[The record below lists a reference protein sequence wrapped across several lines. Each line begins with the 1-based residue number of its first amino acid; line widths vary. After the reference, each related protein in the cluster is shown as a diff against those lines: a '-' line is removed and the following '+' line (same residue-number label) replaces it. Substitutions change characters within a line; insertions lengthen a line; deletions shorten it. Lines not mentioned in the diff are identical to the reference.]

1 MGDSFP
7 DKFRRHIPLGNGS
20 TQWRLESEDLHI
32 RNHDQANDYD
42 ISLEIKQAGETHHK
56 AEYRLLP
63 DQSGSSVN
71 LLPAGEYTVVA
82 TLDGRL
88 SKTAVVDVS
97 DDPGETIVIE
107 VINGSLKIT
116 DGLT

>member
-1 MGDSFP
+1 M
-7 DKFRRHIPLGNGS
+7 
-20 TQWRLESEDLHI
+20 
-32 RNHDQANDYD
+32 
-42 ISLEIKQAGETHHK
+42 
-56 AEYRLLP
+56 LP

-88 SKTAVVDVS
+88 SKTAVVEVS
-97 DDPGETIVIE
+97 DDPEQTIVIE
-107 VINGSLKIT
+107 VINGALKIT